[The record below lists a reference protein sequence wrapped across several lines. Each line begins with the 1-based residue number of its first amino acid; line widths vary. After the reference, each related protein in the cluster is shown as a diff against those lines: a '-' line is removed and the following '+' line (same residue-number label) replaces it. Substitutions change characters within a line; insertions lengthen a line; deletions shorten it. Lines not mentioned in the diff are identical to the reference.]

1 MELTYKSS
9 ISQIHAC
16 LQYCKFGH
24 GKTFGMFTFR
34 RYLRLGNDESSDDD
48 TPAPDQATESRES
61 DIQTTITPRT
71 RAVIELISMQR
82 AMEFRP
88 PPTHGTDNNESGM
101 ESEFADAYEESA
113 EDENPSS
120 SALAAVR
127 LCVWSFFL
135 FGFLILFQTQQ
146 NSMNAQRLQQSNRL
160 RMPQL
165 IHMQI
170 PWTDYSGLLQGTSS
184 LNAQFIDSNKT
195 TYSVSRLNSGEVC
208 LTAKQEIGDF
218 VKLEATQGSLPAAVG
233 TFNVIG
239 LHPLSNGQ
247 FATINKSP
255 SGSYQLST
263 PVSQFTIPLTDAI
276 MFSWYRPAEA
286 RLFTISRPS
295 SWNTD
300 CLLSFTTLNQTL
312 TCESS
317 TPIFRSNAYFM
328 DEMSGNLVSVGTDD
342 VTVDGSGHG
351 IHGIFVRSIKP
362 SDGTVDFSISLPF
375 LHRYDDGLWVF
386 QNNPLSQGFVVL
398 LPTIGYP
405 PTPMQHVVA
414 IRQGTAEYPKGT
426 VFRLENPEMNMFRKV
441 DTIPFNPVWT
451 PSGCSCS

>member
-1 MELTYKSS
+1 
-9 ISQIHAC
+9 
-16 LQYCKFGH
+16 
-24 GKTFGMFTFR
+24 MFTFR
-34 RYLRLGNDESSDDD
+34 RYLRLGNDESSDSE
-48 TPAPDQATESRES
+48 TPEPERANEQTESSPR
-61 DIQTTITPRT
+61 TTITPRT

-82 AMEFRP
+82 AMEYP
-88 PPTHGTDNNESGM
+88 PPPRGENQNDESGM
-101 ESEFADAYEESA
+101 DSEFADAYEESA

-146 NSMNAQRLQQSNRL
+146 NSMNAQRAQQSNRL

-165 IHMQI
+165 IHMKL
-170 PWTDYSGLLQGTSS
+170 PWIDYSGIFEGTSS

-208 LTAKQEIGDF
+208 ITTKQEIGDF
-218 VKLEATQGSLPAAVG
+218 VTVEPTRGQLSSSTETRDLV
-233 TFNVIG
+233 G
-239 LHPLSNGQ
+239 LHALSNGQ
-247 FATINKSP
+247 FASIMKST

-263 PVSQFTIPLTDAI
+263 PLSQYTIPVSHPIL
-276 MFSWYRPAEA
+276 FSWYRPAEA
-286 RLFTISRPS
+286 RLLTISRPPA
-295 SWNTD
+295 WNTD
-300 CLLSFTTLNQTL
+300 CLLSFSTVNQTL
-312 TCESS
+312 ACESA

-342 VTVDGSGHG
+342 LTADGAGHG
-351 IHGIFVRSIKP
+351 IHGIFVRSIKV
-362 SDGTVDFSISLPF
+362 SDGSVDFSISLPF

-398 LPTIGYP
+398 LPTLGYP

-414 IRQGTAEYPKGT
+414 IRQGTADYPKGT
-426 VFRLENPEMNMFRKV
+426 VFRLENPEMSMFRKV